1 VASILFQGSH
11 GSDDPTLAAM
21 PFIGANGAIEAGHQA
36 SIVLIA
42 EATLLMKDVI
52 ADAITPV
59 GFPPLNEHIAKA
71 IASRIPIHI

>member
-1 VASILFQGSH
+1 MASILFQGTR

-42 EATLLMKDVI
+42 EATVVMKDVI
-52 ADAITPV
+52 ANAITPV
-59 GFPPLNEHIAKA
+59 GFPPLKEHIAKA
-71 IASRIPIHI
+71 IENHIPIHI

>member
-1 VASILFQGSH
+1 MATILFQGTH
-11 GSDDPTLAAM
+11 GSDDPTMAAM

-42 EATLLMKDVI
+42 EATVLMKDVI

-59 GFPPLNEHIAKA
+59 GFPPLQEHIAKA
-71 IASRIPIHI
+71 VANRIPIHI